1 MGHRRDGLPND
12 DRAKILPFPLPKPR
26 LPADDCGYHPNL
38 IIPTQIW
45 LEGPK
50 PEPRLRP
57 LAEVIPLPTANVPGL
72 AGEKQDEPDE

>member
-1 MGHRRDGLPND
+1 M
-12 DRAKILPFPLPKPR
+12 PR

-57 LAEVIPLPTANVPGL
+57 PAEVIPLPTASVPEL
-72 AGEKQDEPDE
+72 PGEEQDEPDE